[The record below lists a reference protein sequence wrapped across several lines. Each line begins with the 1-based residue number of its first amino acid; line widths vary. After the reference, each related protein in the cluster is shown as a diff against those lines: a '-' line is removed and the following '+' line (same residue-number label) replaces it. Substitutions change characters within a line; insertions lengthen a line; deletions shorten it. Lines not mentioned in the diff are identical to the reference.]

1 MSIPASLASPCQL
14 GVAQRLPIVKPMAR
28 LGGRDIEPVGV
39 SPQAIATALRCAF
52 HIRSKIAARFTRF
65 QAMPFKKAAA

>member
-1 MSIPASLASPCQL
+1 
-14 GVAQRLPIVKPMAR
+14 MAR
-28 LGGRDIEPVGV
+28 LGGWDIEPVGV
-39 SPQAIATALRCAF
+39 GPQAIATALRCAF